1 MPSPSPS
8 RRREGSFAS
17 LHRNA
22 DKPMTNAILLAVML
36 AIVAL
41 NVVAGPRGY
50 RLLAEAG
57 GVGRKTF
64 YRRMLAA
71 QLLQFTLPPIIGL
84 LVLGRIG
91 AVTELPR
98 ELWSASAMLRGD
110 APAVPVDPMLITIFG
125 LAVLA
130 AIPLGSFLTWQRW
143 GKGKGAP
150 TYLARLSALL
160 PRDRDEVL
168 LGAAISVAAGVGE
181 ELFFRLLLPMLL
193 AVFIGGIPAVIVA
206 ILLFGLAHA
215 YQGWKGVTVTTLVGI
230 LFTAMYLMSGSLVIA
245 MLFHATIDLMTL
257 AIRPAIRG
265 AWRQEA
271 A

>member
-1 MPSPSPS
+1 MI
-8 RRREGSFAS
+8 
-17 LHRNA
+17 
-22 DKPMTNAILLAVML
+22 NAILLAVML

-57 GVGRKTF
+57 GIGRKAF

-91 AVTELPR
+91 AITELPW
-98 ELWSASAMLRGD
+98 ELWRASAMLRGD
-110 APAVPVDPMLITIFG
+110 APAIESDPVLMTIFG

-130 AIPLGSFLTWQRW
+130 AIPLGSFLTWWRW
-143 GKGKGAP
+143 RKGKGAP
-150 TYLARLSALL
+150 AYLARLSALL

-168 LGAAISVAAGVGE
+168 LGAVISVAAGIGE

-193 AVFIGGIPAVIVA
+193 AAFVGDIPAVVVA

-215 YQGWKGVTVTTLVGI
+215 YQGWKGVAVTTLVGI
-230 LFTAMYLMSGSLVIA
+230 LFAAMYLMSGSLAIA
-245 MLFHATIDLMTL
+245 MLFHTVIDLMTL

-265 AWRQEA
+265 AWRAPAPSFA
-271 A
+271 AD

>member
-1 MPSPSPS
+1 MI
-8 RRREGSFAS
+8 
-17 LHRNA
+17 
-22 DKPMTNAILLAVML
+22 NAILLAVML

-57 GVGRKTF
+57 GVGRKAF

-71 QLLQFTLPPIIGL
+71 QLLQFTLPPIIGS

-91 AVTELPR
+91 AVTELPP
-98 ELWSASAMLRGD
+98 ELWPASAMLRGD
-110 APAVPVDPMLITIFG
+110 APAVPVDPLLTSIFG
-125 LAVLA
+125 AAVLV
-130 AIPLGSFLTWQRW
+130 AIPLGAFLTWRRW
-143 GKGKGAP
+143 RKGIGAP
-150 TYLARLSALL
+150 AYLARLSALL

-193 AVFIGGIPAVIVA
+193 AAFIGGIPAVIAA

-215 YQGWKGVTVTTLVGI
+215 YQGWKGVTVTSLVGI
-230 LFTAMYLMSGSLVIA
+230 LFTAMYLMSGSLAIA

-271 A
+271 T

>member
-1 MPSPSPS
+1 
-8 RRREGSFAS
+8 
-17 LHRNA
+17 
-22 DKPMTNAILLAVML
+22 MTNAILLAVML

-41 NVVAGPRGY
+41 NIVAGPRGY

-64 YRRMLAA
+64 YRRMLTA
-71 QLLQFTLPPIIGL
+71 QLLQFTLPPIVGL

-91 AVTELPR
+91 AVAELPP
-98 ELWSASAMLRGD
+98 ELWRASALLRGD
-110 APAVPVDPMLITIFG
+110 APAVLIDPLLTTIFG
-125 LAVLA
+125 LAVLV
-130 AIPLGSFLTWQRW
+130 AIPLGAFRRW
-143 GKGKGAP
+143 RTGKGVPA
-150 TYLARLSALL
+150 YLARLSALL

-168 LGAAISVAAGVGE
+168 LGAAISVAAGIGE

-193 AVFIGGIPAVIVA
+193 AAFVGGIPAVIVA

-230 LFTAMYLMSGSLVIA
+230 LFTAMYLMSGSLAIA

-265 AWRQEA
+265 AWRQGA
-271 A
+271 T

>member
-1 MPSPSPS
+1 MI
-8 RRREGSFAS
+8 
-17 LHRNA
+17 
-22 DKPMTNAILLAVML
+22 NAILLAVML

-91 AVTELPR
+91 AVTELPP
-98 ELWSASAMLRGD
+98 ELWQASALLRGD
-110 APAVPVDPMLITIFG
+110 TPAAEIDPVLTSIFG
-125 LAVLA
+125 LAVLV
-130 AIPLGSFLTWQRW
+130 AIPLGSFLTWRRW
-143 GKGKGAP
+143 RKGKGAP
-150 TYLARLSALL
+150 AYLARLSALL

-193 AVFIGGIPAVIVA
+193 AAFVGAVPAVIVA

-215 YQGWKGVTVTTLVGI
+215 YQGRKGVTVTTLVGI
-230 LFTAMYLMSGSLVIA
+230 LFTAMYLLSGSLAIA

>member
-1 MPSPSPS
+1 LSDA
-8 RRREGSFAS
+8 RT
-17 LHRNA
+17 
-22 DKPMTNAILLAVML
+22 MTNAILLAVML

-71 QLLQFTLPPIIGL
+71 QLLQFTLPPIVGL

-91 AVTELPR
+91 AVTKLPP
-98 ELWSASAMLRGD
+98 ELWPVSALLRGD
-110 APAVPVDPMLITIFG
+110 APAVPVDPLLSSIFG

-130 AIPLGSFLTWQRW
+130 AIPLGASLTWRRW
-143 GKGKGAP
+143 RKGKAAP
-150 TYLARLSALL
+150 AYLARLSALL

-168 LGAAISVAAGVGE
+168 LGAAISVAAGIGE

-193 AVFIGGIPAVIVA
+193 AAFVGAIPAVIVA

-215 YQGWKGVTVTTLVGI
+215 YQGWKGVTVTSLVGI
-230 LFTAMYLMSGSLVIA
+230 LFTAMYLMSGSLAIT
-245 MLFHATIDLMTL
+245 MLFHTTIDLTTL

-265 AWRQEA
+265 AWREA
-271 A
+271 V

>member
-1 MPSPSPS
+1 
-8 RRREGSFAS
+8 
-17 LHRNA
+17 
-22 DKPMTNAILLAVML
+22 MTNAILLAIML

-71 QLLQFTLPPIIGL
+71 QLFQFTLPPIVGL

-91 AVTELPR
+91 AVTELPP

-110 APAVPVDPMLITIFG
+110 APAVPVDPLLTSIFG
-125 LAVLA
+125 VAVLV
-130 AIPLGSFLTWQRW
+130 AIPLGAFLTWRRN
-143 GKGKGAP
+143 GKGAP
-150 TYLARLSALL
+150 AYLARLSALL

-168 LGAAISVAAGVGE
+168 LGAAISVAAGIGE

-193 AVFIGGIPAVIVA
+193 AAFVGGIPAVIVA

-215 YQGWKGVTVTTLVGI
+215 YQGWKGVTVTALVGI
-230 LFTAMYLMSGSLVIA
+230 LFTAMYLMSGSLAMA

-265 AWRQEA
+265 AWRKEA

>member
-1 MPSPSPS
+1 
-8 RRREGSFAS
+8 
-17 LHRNA
+17 
-22 DKPMTNAILLAVML
+22 MTNAILLAVML

-71 QLLQFTLPPIIGL
+71 QLFQFTLPPIVGL

-91 AVTELPR
+91 AVAELPP
-98 ELWSASAMLRGD
+98 ELWPASAMLRGD
-110 APAVPVDPMLITIFG
+110 APAVLIDPLLTTIFG
-125 LAVLA
+125 LAVLV
-130 AIPLGSFLTWQRW
+130 AIPLGAFLTWRRW
-143 GKGKGAP
+143 RNGKGAP
-150 TYLARLSALL
+150 AYLARLSALL

-193 AVFIGGIPAVIVA
+193 AAFVGGIPAVIVA

-230 LFTAMYLMSGSLVIA
+230 LFTAMYLMSGSLAIA

-271 A
+271 T

>member
-1 MPSPSPS
+1 
-8 RRREGSFAS
+8 
-17 LHRNA
+17 
-22 DKPMTNAILLAVML
+22 MTNAILLAVML

-41 NVVAGPRGY
+41 NIVAGPRGY

-64 YRRMLAA
+64 YRRMLTA
-71 QLLQFTLPPIIGL
+71 QIVQFTLPPIIGL

-91 AVTELPR
+91 AVTELPP
-98 ELWSASAMLRGD
+98 ELWPASALMRGD
-110 APAVPVDPMLITIFG
+110 APAVEIDPVLTTIFG
-125 LAVLA
+125 LAVLV
-130 AIPLGSFLTWQRW
+130 AIPLGSFLTWRRLRS
-143 GKGKGAP
+143 GKGAP
-150 TYLARLSALL
+150 AYLARLSALL

-168 LGAAISVAAGVGE
+168 LGAAISVAAGIGE

-193 AVFIGGIPAVIVA
+193 AAFVGAIPAVIAA

-215 YQGWKGVTVTTLVGI
+215 YQGWKGVTVTSLVGI
-230 LFTAMYLMSGSLVIA
+230 LFTAMYLMSGSLAIA

-265 AWRQEA
+265 AWHAPAPSA
-271 A
+271 AID

>member
-1 MPSPSPS
+1 
-8 RRREGSFAS
+8 
-17 LHRNA
+17 
-22 DKPMTNAILLAVML
+22 MTNAILLAVML

-64 YRRMLAA
+64 YRRMLTA
-71 QLLQFTLPPIIGL
+71 QIVQFTLPPIIGL
-84 LVLGRIG
+84 LLLGRIG
-91 AVTELPR
+91 AVTELPP
-98 ELWSASAMLRGD
+98 ELWPASAMLRGD
-110 APAVPVDPMLITIFG
+110 APAVTIDPLLTPMFG
-125 LAVLA
+125 FAVLA
-130 AIPLGSFLTWQRW
+130 AIPLGSLLTWRRW
-143 GKGKGAP
+143 RNGKSAP
-150 TYLARLSALL
+150 AYLARLSALL

-168 LGAAISVAAGVGE
+168 LGAAISVAAGIGE

-193 AVFIGGIPAVIVA
+193 AAYIGAIPAAVAA

-215 YQGWKGVTVTTLVGI
+215 YQGWKGVAVTSLVGI
-230 LFTAMYLMSGSLVIA
+230 LFTAMYLMSGSLAIA

-265 AWRQEA
+265 AWRKEA

>member
-1 MPSPSPS
+1 
-8 RRREGSFAS
+8 
-17 LHRNA
+17 
-22 DKPMTNAILLAVML
+22 MTNAILLAVML

-41 NVVAGPRGY
+41 NIVAGPRGY

-71 QLLQFTLPPIIGL
+71 QLFQFTLPPIIGL

-91 AVTELPR
+91 AVTELPP
-98 ELWSASAMLRGD
+98 ELWSASAVLRGD
-110 APAVPVDPMLITIFG
+110 APAVRVDPLLTSIFG
-125 LAVLA
+125 AAVLV
-130 AIPLGSFLTWQRW
+130 AIPLGSLLTWRRW
-143 GKGKGAP
+143 RKGAP
-150 TYLARLSALL
+150 AYLARLSALL
-160 PRDRDEVL
+160 PRDREEVL
-168 LGAAISVAAGVGE
+168 LGAAISVAAGIGE

-193 AVFIGGIPAVIVA
+193 ATFVGGIPAVVVA

-230 LFTAMYLMSGSLVIA
+230 LFTAMYLMSGSLAIA

-265 AWRQEA
+265 AWHA
-271 A
+271 PAPSPATD

>member
-1 MPSPSPS
+1 
-8 RRREGSFAS
+8 
-17 LHRNA
+17 
-22 DKPMTNAILLAVML
+22 MTNAILLAVML

-41 NVVAGPRGY
+41 NIVAGPRGY

-57 GVGRKTF
+57 GVGRRAF
-64 YRRMLAA
+64 YRRMLTA

-91 AVTELPR
+91 AVTELPP
-98 ELWSASAMLRGD
+98 ELWPASAMLRGD
-110 APAVPVDPMLITIFG
+110 APAVPVDPLLMSIFG
-125 LAVLA
+125 VAVLV
-130 AIPLGSFLTWQRW
+130 AIPLGAFLTWRRW
-143 GKGKGAP
+143 RNGKGAP
-150 TYLARLSALL
+150 AYLARLSALL

-168 LGAAISVAAGVGE
+168 LGAVISVAAGVGE

-193 AVFIGGIPAVIVA
+193 AAFVGGIPAVIVA
-206 ILLFGLAHA
+206 TLLFGLAHA

-230 LFTAMYLMSGSLVIA
+230 LFTAMYLMSGSLAIA

-271 A
+271 T

>member
-1 MPSPSPS
+1 
-8 RRREGSFAS
+8 
-17 LHRNA
+17 
-22 DKPMTNAILLAVML
+22 MTNAILLGVML

-91 AVTELPR
+91 AVTELPP
-98 ELWSASAMLRGD
+98 ELWWASAMLRGD
-110 APAVPVDPMLITIFG
+110 TPAIEVDPFLISIFAF
-125 LAVLA
+125 AVLA
-130 AIPLGSFLTWQRW
+130 AIPLGSFLTWRRW
-143 GKGKGAP
+143 RKGQGAP
-150 TYLARLSALL
+150 AYLARLSALL

-168 LGAAISVAAGVGE
+168 LSAAISVAAGIGE

-193 AVFIGGIPAVIVA
+193 AAFVGAIPAVIVA
-206 ILLFGLAHA
+206 VLLFGLAHA
-215 YQGWKGVTVTTLVGI
+215 YQGWKGIAVTTLVGI
-230 LFTAMYLMSGSLVIA
+230 LFTVMYLMSGSLAIT

-271 A
+271 I

>member
-1 MPSPSPS
+1 
-8 RRREGSFAS
+8 
-17 LHRNA
+17 
-22 DKPMTNAILLAVML
+22 MTNAILLVVML

-64 YRRMLAA
+64 YRRMLTA

-84 LVLGRIG
+84 LLLGRIG
-91 AVTELPR
+91 AVTELPP
-98 ELWSASAMLRGD
+98 ELWSASAILRGD
-110 APAVPVDPMLITIFG
+110 TPAVEIDPLLTTIFG
-125 LAVLA
+125 LAVAA
-130 AIPLGSFLTWQRW
+130 AIPLGSLLTWRRW
-143 GKGKGAP
+143 RKGKGAP
-150 TYLARLSALL
+150 AYLARLSALL

-168 LGAAISVAAGVGE
+168 LGAAISVAAGIGE

-193 AVFIGGIPAVIVA
+193 AAFIGAIPAVVAA

-215 YQGWKGVTVTTLVGI
+215 YQGWKGVTVTSLVGI
-230 LFTAMYLMSGSLVIA
+230 LFTAMYLMSGSLAIA
-245 MLFHATIDLMTL
+245 MLFHSTIDLMTL

-265 AWRQEA
+265 AWQKETA
-271 A
+271 

>member
-1 MPSPSPS
+1 
-8 RRREGSFAS
+8 
-17 LHRNA
+17 
-22 DKPMTNAILLAVML
+22 MTNAILLAVML

-57 GVGRKTF
+57 GVGRKAF
-64 YRRMLAA
+64 YRRMLTA
-71 QLLQFTLPPIIGL
+71 QIIQFTLPPIIGL
-84 LVLGRIG
+84 LLLGRIG
-91 AVTELPR
+91 AVTELPP
-98 ELWSASAMLRGD
+98 ELWPASAMLRGD
-110 APAVPVDPMLITIFG
+110 VPAVSIDPLLTPMFG
-125 LAVLA
+125 FAVLA
-130 AIPLGSFLTWQRW
+130 AIPLGAILTWRRW
-143 GKGKGAP
+143 RNGKGAP
-150 TYLARLSALL
+150 AYLARLSALL

-168 LGAAISVAAGVGE
+168 LGAAIAVAAGIGE

-193 AVFIGGIPAVIVA
+193 AAFIGAIPAVVAA

-215 YQGWKGVTVTTLVGI
+215 YQGWKGVTVTSLVGI
-230 LFTAMYLMSGSLVIA
+230 LFTAMYLMSGSLAIA

-265 AWRQEA
+265 AWRREA